1 MSDERRMS
9 EVEEMLRA
17 AGAPEDPPAH
27 LRDVART
34 AALGTGTGDVV
45 HLRPALRMDNRFA
58 RLTLA
63 AAVLLASALA
73 ALVIGVGGNSMSV
86 DKRISL
92 QGAPAA
98 PQASASIDFGHPVG
112 AIRAVVVRVD
122 NLPPAPSGGYYELW
136 MQTGR
141 GDPTGMVTF
150 NTGSDGDI
158 VAHTTMPAE
167 MTWSRCWVTLEKS
180 DGRRSLVL
188 RTA

>member
-86 DKRISL
+86 DKRI
-92 QGAPAA
+92 
-98 PQASASIDFGHPVG
+98 
-112 AIRAVVVRVD
+112 
-122 NLPPAPSGGYYELW
+122 
-136 MQTGR
+136 
-141 GDPTGMVTF
+141 
-150 NTGSDGDI
+150 
-158 VAHTTMPAE
+158 
-167 MTWSRCWVTLEKS
+167 
-180 DGRRSLVL
+180 
-188 RTA
+188 